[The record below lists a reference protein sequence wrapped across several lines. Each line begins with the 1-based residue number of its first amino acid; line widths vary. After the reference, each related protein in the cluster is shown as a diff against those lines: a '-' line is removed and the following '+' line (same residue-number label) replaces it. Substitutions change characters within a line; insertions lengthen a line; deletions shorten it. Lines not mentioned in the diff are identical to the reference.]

1 MSLKDWPGLART
13 VAHLRLS
20 QIFWRGRYALRR
32 RYLLSSHTE
41 SPPLP
46 AEACQGDPLT
56 QLGEQLREHDF
67 PSAADAPMIGDQ
79 AAIVERLSRGV
90 FRHLNE
96 EGPLGRPPD
105 WLLGPRDRGRLWT
118 VTLHYHHWA
127 WELAAIAAA
136 DGSCAAQAG
145 DLYREYLDDWIKR
158 CDLSRPGALHL
169 AWNSYAIGT
178 RLEQWG
184 LSALRLGPGWWSAN
198 PEFAQRLLTSLWRQA
213 HHLVNNIEWDL
224 RGNHLVRDA
233 VGLAWAGR
241 FFDGPDAPPWLAQA
255 AQLARDQAR
264 EQVLPDG
271 GHFERSPMYHR
282 HVMHDFDTLA
292 HLVKDPT
299 ARTQLSSVVARMQE
313 FASWTRH
320 PDGDV
325 ALLNDAALDEEPSST
340 QASPAQTATEP
351 RGGRHFADT
360 GLAVWHGAKWTLF
373 FDVGPLG
380 PDYQP
385 GHGHADNLTLEC
397 SYGGQR
403 LFVDPGT
410 HSYDHDERRAYDR
423 STAAHNTVCV
433 DGTDSSEVWHI
444 FRVGRRARPID
455 VQVTADETHFDAAAA
470 HDGYRHLGGVIHRRR
485 VQLAG
490 DETLTITDRV
500 EGTGSHQL
508 EGGWLLAPDW
518 IAAPTEGG
526 WILQHTYHRL
536 RVQLLGPRHLE
547 LSLENKP
554 WHPRFGIEIPT
565 TRLVW
570 RYAGTLPFE
579 LKTSV
584 AAKTE

>member
-1 MSLKDWPGLART
+1 
-13 VAHLRLS
+13 
-20 QIFWRGRYALRR
+20 
-32 RYLLSSHTE
+32 
-41 SPPLP
+41 
-46 AEACQGDPLT
+46 
-56 QLGEQLREHDF
+56 
-67 PSAADAPMIGDQ
+67 
-79 AAIVERLSRGV
+79 
-90 FRHLNE
+90 
-96 EGPLGRPPD
+96 
-105 WLLGPRDRGRLWT
+105 
-118 VTLHYHHWA
+118 
-127 WELAAIAAA
+127 
-136 DGSCAAQAG
+136 
-145 DLYREYLDDWIKR
+145 
-158 CDLSRPGALHL
+158 
-169 AWNSYAIGT
+169 
-178 RLEQWG
+178 
-184 LSALRLGPGWWSAN
+184 
-198 PEFAQRLLTSLWRQA
+198 
-213 HHLVNNIEWDL
+213 
-224 RGNHLVRDA
+224 
-233 VGLAWAGR
+233 
-241 FFDGPDAPPWLAQA
+241 
-255 AQLARDQAR
+255 
-264 EQVLPDG
+264 
-271 GHFERSPMYHR
+271 MYHR

-292 HLVKDPT
+292 HLIKDPA
-299 ARTQLSSVVARMQE
+299 ARTQLNSVVARMQE
-313 FASWTRH
+313 FAAWTRH
-320 PDGDV
+320 PDGGV

-455 VQVTADETHFDAAAA
+455 VQVTADQTHFDAKAA
-470 HDGYRHLGGVIHRRR
+470 HDGYRHLGRVIHLRR
-485 VQLAG
+485 VQLAD

-554 WHPRFGIEIPT
+554 WHPQFGIEIPT

-570 RYAGTLPFE
+570 RYAGALPFE